1 MIKNIS
7 ISSFINAIFTI
18 AVVAILITF
27 ALFINL
33 DMQKH
38 QIMQK
43 NRYEIIAENFLSVF
57 NKKPSKSQLDKL
69 YEQFKVKQVKSREEK
84 LNILNYGYAL
94 SIKKL
99 IWELNRIYLYILNI
113 LYVTQ
118 H

>member
-7 ISSFINAIFTI
+7 ISTFINAIFTI
-18 AVVAILITF
+18 AVIAILITF

-57 NKKPSKSQLDKL
+57 KKNPSKNDLKQL
-69 YEQFKVKQVKSREEK
+69 YTQFKVKLVKDREK
-84 LNILNYGYAL
+84 N
-94 SIKKL
+94 
-99 IWELNRIYLYILNI
+99 
-113 LYVTQ
+113 
-118 H
+118 